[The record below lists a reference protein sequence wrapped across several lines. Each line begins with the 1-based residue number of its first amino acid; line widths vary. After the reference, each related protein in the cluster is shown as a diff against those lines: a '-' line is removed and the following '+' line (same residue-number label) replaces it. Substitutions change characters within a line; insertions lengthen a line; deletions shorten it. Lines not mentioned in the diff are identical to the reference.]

1 VRVCQG
7 ERERE
12 RAAEGGC
19 NFHSSC
25 SGGFQA
31 RAISDIG
38 DEDLHANEFARTN
51 YTSLRIGM
59 AHCSLG
65 PNVEPMNCM
74 RGYIGFQFKYFCRL
88 QQNSNKEWT
97 TNFSQI
103 YLNNGIDRRY
113 C

>member
-1 VRVCQG
+1 VYA
-7 ERERE
+7 RERV

-65 PNVEPMNCM
+65 PNVEPMNCILAFNLNIFVDCSEILTT
-74 RGYIGFQFKYFCRL
+74 GVDHQFQPDKFK
-88 QQNSNKEWT
+88 QWN
-97 TNFSQI
+97 
-103 YLNNGIDRRY
+103 
-113 C
+113 